1 MPVELCCLSSWL
13 LSLLTRAEKTVRV
26 KEASRCRL
34 GHCRWV
40 CFKGSF
46 ALLEHPRATGG
57 SLSKWV
63 LNTDS
68 GRPEHPEAPASY
80 SEEEAQ
86 SPHSFLQ
93 RIHFLSSEDSGLIPQ
108 VVGNSPFQG
117 LQLCPWH
124 VLKILL
130 PSFYASFLLTTPPA
144 FTGQPPTVN
153 LLSLSNSLTLVQ
165 TSSLRGGRWRC
176 LQP

>member
-1 MPVELCCLSSWL
+1 MRWDGVGKEETQVPVELCCLSVFLAPLPSD
-13 LSLLTRAEKTVRV
+13 RAEKTVRV

-40 CFKGSF
+40 LFKGSF

-68 GRPEHPEAPASY
+68 GRPEHPEAPVSY

-86 SPHSFLQ
+86 APHSFLQ
-93 RIHFLSSEDSGLIPQ
+93 RIHFLSSEDSSG
-108 VVGNSPFQG
+108 SR
-117 LQLCPWH
+117 
-124 VLKILL
+124 K
-130 PSFYASFLLTTPPA
+130 LTFPRTA
-144 FTGQPPTVN
+144 VM
-153 LLSLSNSLTLVQ
+153 SLACS
-165 TSSLRGGRWRC
+165 
-176 LQP
+176 